1 MNHWTGLIIPFI
13 GSIEQKI
20 DNEWMLLT
28 EQETINLRKIQST
41 GREGRNDEPGEGTL
55 LGLEIVRLMSKGT
68 KLQGKKNRQRSE
80 EKRQSRD
87 VKGQC

>member
-20 DNEWMLLT
+20 DNEWTLLT

-41 GREGRNDEPGEGTL
+41 GREGRHDEPGEGTL
-55 LGLEIVRLMSKGT
+55 LGLEIVRLMRKGT
-68 KLQGKKNRQRSE
+68 KLR
-80 EKRQSRD
+80 EKE
-87 VKGQC
+87 